1 MKHKSKAKLDSSF
14 DSDNEFWKEYEDP
27 ARAQGYKQQNQGS
40 QQSNEAFYK
49 SLGKWASQKV
59 QDQLNSLR
67 KSAQDE
73 LVSQRIA
80 VRQETKVTSTVE
92 RVHRHARAS

>member
-27 ARAQGYKQQNQGS
+27 SRAQGSKQHNQGS
-40 QQSNEAFYK
+40 QQSNETFYK

-80 VRQETKVTSTVE
+80 VRQETKVTFTAE
-92 RVHRHARAS
+92 RVHRHARTT